1 MAEALHTVVAGP
13 GGTWPER
20 PAGRIPLLD
29 VDPDLANGERTPR
42 LNVSVFRFPTGQ
54 LPSAPVLAD
63 ERALGY
69 IVLKGL
75 LLYEAAVCGRAA
87 AELIGP
93 GEIVRPAGQYTSGTI
108 ATRAS
113 WTVLAPALLADLSS
127 IEHEHERAGVIMTS
141 LACRAADRAER
152 SAVERSIGSHVR
164 VDVRVLAYL
173 WHLADRFG
181 IVVPGGVKLELPLT
195 HAVVARLVG
204 ARRPTVTTALQRL
217 IQLGYL
223 AREGRT
229 FRLIGDAGSIEDLDR
244 RSPARDFAYPDGGRE
259 IYRFQEARLH

>member
-1 MAEALHTVVAGP
+1 MAQVLQTAVAGP
-13 GGTWPER
+13 GGAWPER

-29 VDPDLANGERTPR
+29 VDPDLGNGERSPR
-42 LNVSVFRFPTGQ
+42 LNVAVFRFPTGP
-54 LPSAPVLAD
+54 LPPAPEFAD
-63 ERALGY
+63 ERPLGY
-69 IVLKGL
+69 LVLKGL

-93 GEIVRPAGQYTSGTI
+93 GEIVRPASQYASGTI
-108 ATRAS
+108 ATHAS
-113 WTVLAPALLADLSS
+113 WSVLAPALLADLSS
-127 IEHEHERAGVIMTS
+127 LDHEHAGVVMAS

-152 SAVERSIGSHVR
+152 AAVERSICSHVR

-181 IVVPGGVKLELPLT
+181 VVVPGGVRLELPLT
-195 HAVVARLVG
+195 HAIVARLVG

-223 AREGRT
+223 AREGRA

-244 RSPARDFAYPDGGRE
+244 RSPARDFAYPDGGRDL
-259 IYRFQEARLH
+259 YRFQEARLH